1 LFSGNKYLLTLMIGV
16 CVTFYV
22 IAKMP
27 WIEHSDWWSWISARK
42 GDAAHTSIV
51 LCGIIVTLLFFDNAT
66 LVTKKFRFLDAFAFA
81 IFLFI
86 AGYFLR
92 PWFKISKIYA
102 TPTWC
107 LYSAAF
113 CTIIFSFLYWLIDR
127 RKVLGWTNFFKP
139 AASNPLL
146 TYIIPDIIYYVTAL
160 LGIVIVPHFLRSG
173 WPGILWSAFFAVAVM
188 GIVIL
193 LNKMKLK
200 LQL

>member
-1 LFSGNKYLLTLMIGV
+1 
-16 CVTFYV
+16 
-22 IAKMP
+22 MP
-27 WIEHSDWWSWISARK
+27 AVDHSIWMHWISAQS
-42 GDAAHTSIV
+42 GNAAHTSIV
-51 LCGIIVTLLFFDNAT
+51 LCGIVVSLLFFDKTSEAQDGM
-66 LVTKKFRFLDAFAFA
+66 RFLQAFIFTLLLFA
-81 IFLFI
+81 

-113 CTIIFSFLYWLIDR
+113 CALVFSFLYWLIDR
-127 RKVLGWTNFFKP
+127 KKIQRWTVFFKP

-146 TYIIPDIIYYVTAL
+146 TYIIPDIIYYLTAL
-160 LGIVIVPHFLRSG
+160 AGVTLRPGIFSHG
-173 WPGILWSAFFAVAVM
+173 WPGIVWSALYAVAVM

-193 LNKMKLK
+193 LNRMKLK

>member
-1 LFSGNKYLLTLMIGV
+1 MAA
-16 CVTFYV
+16 CVAFYV
-22 IAKMP
+22 LGRMP
-27 WIEHSDWWSWISARK
+27 SIEHSGLWSWISERK

-51 LCGIIVTLLFFDNAT
+51 LCGIILTLLFFDKGRPTADNI
-66 LVTKKFRFLDAFAFA
+66 RFLNVLAFTV
-81 IFLFI
+81 FLFT

-92 PWFKISKIYA
+92 PYFKISKIYA

-113 CTIIFSFLYWLIDR
+113 CAIIFSFLYWLIDR
-127 RKVLGWTNFFKP
+127 KGIVKWTSFFKP

-160 LGIVIVPHFLRSG
+160 TGIIIVPYFCRSG
-173 WPGILWSAFFAVAVM
+173 WPGIVWSAFFAVAVM

>member
-1 LFSGNKYLLTLMIGV
+1 MIAV
-16 CVTFYV
+16 CVAFYAV
-22 IAKMP
+22 GRMP
-27 WIEHSDWWSWISARK
+27 GVEHSPRWSWISARK

-51 LCGIIVTLLFFDNAT
+51 LCGIIVTLLFFETTKPMA
-66 LVTKKFRFLDAFAFA
+66 VTKRFINAIAFAVL
-81 IFLFI
+81 LFI

-127 RKVLGWTNFFKP
+127 KKIVRWTNFFKP

-146 TYIIPDIIYYVTAL
+146 TYIIPDIIYYLSAL
-160 LGIVIVPHFLRSG
+160 AGIVIVPHFCRSG